1 MDLEVEIFVLKARIG
16 ALKQRI
22 IDQQDF
28 VKRCQQR
35 QRSTDWKTQG
45 LIPAITY
52 DSLAIQRSGGKYRK
66 KPGRR
71 RKADKWHNFFCW
83 ADPAMFPDTIIKH
96 AEERI
101 ARLEIKLQELEKE
114 QADE

>member
-1 MDLEVEIFVLKARIG
+1 MDLDVEIFVVEARMG

-22 IDQQDF
+22 IDQQNF
-28 VKRCQQR
+28 VKRCQQK

-45 LIPAITY
+45 LIPASTY
-52 DSLAIQRSGGKYRK
+52 DSLAVQRGTYKK

-71 RKADKWHNFFCW
+71 RKTDKWHNFFCW
-83 ADPAMFPDTIIKH
+83 ADPKMFPDTIIKH

-101 ARLEIKLQELEKE
+101 KELEVKLGQLKE